1 MTKKFLV
8 RAAACILAMA
18 ALPVAAEPITALARG
33 NTILSF
39 DSSAP
44 GAVNILGTVS
54 GLAAGENLI
63 GIDYRPA
70 NGFLY
75 GLSDQSRLYV
85 ISLAGVPTAVQVGAS
100 GAFTLVGTSFG
111 VDFNPVA
118 DRLRVVSDAEQNLRI
133 NPNDGTLTA
142 TDSPLAFAPPPDP
155 NFGVNP
161 TIVAAAYTNNFAI
174 ALGTTLFVLDSTLN
188 ILASQNPPN
197 DGTLNT
203 IGGAGNPQLISGFDI
218 SGISGVGFAN
228 WAAGGGN
235 DALFRI
241 GLGGGATNLG
251 IIGSGQL
258 GILDISVSAVPE
270 PGTIAL
276 LGFGAVAL
284 GLARRRRLQP
294 RA

>member
-1 MTKKFLV
+1 MRKFLV
-8 RAAACILAMA
+8 RAAAFIVATV

-44 GAVNILGTVS
+44 GAVNILGTVA

-75 GLSDQSRLYV
+75 GLSDLSRLYV
-85 ISLAGVPTAVQVGAS
+85 ISLAGSPTAFQVGAS

-111 VDFNPVA
+111 IDFNPVA
-118 DRLRVVSDAEQNLRI
+118 DRLRIVSDADQNLRV
-133 NPNDGTLTA
+133 NPNDGTLSG
-142 TDSPLAFAPPPDP
+142 TDTSLAYAAGDA
-155 NFGVNP
+155 NAGANP
-161 TIVAAAYTNNFAI
+161 TIVAAAYTNNFATN
-174 ALGTTLFVLDSTLN
+174 LGTTLFGLDSTLN
-188 ILASQNPPN
+188 ILVSQNPPN
-197 DGTLNT
+197 AGTLNT
-203 IGGAGNPQLISGFDI
+203 IGAAGNPQLISGFDI
-218 SGISGVGFAN
+218 SGISGIGYAN

-276 LGFGAVAL
+276 LGFGVVAL
-284 GLARRRRLQP
+284 AVNRRRK
-294 RA
+294 A